1 MITGRNKMQ
10 SFQKL
15 WAPHRKKIWHH
26 GTSWGEH
33 LLTATYL
40 KSFFW
45 GLQLESP
52 EVTDLASLVTPDGMR
67 GKG

>member
-1 MITGRNKMQ
+1 MNLVILRDDHWSQQDATFSKIVGTT
-10 SFQKL
+10 S
-15 WAPHRKKIWHH
+15 KKIWHH
-26 GTSWGEH
+26 GTSWGE
-33 LLTATYL
+33 
-40 KSFFW
+40 